1 MHPLP
6 DENILLSGDIAR
18 ILYHDAVR
26 GLPIIS
32 DYSMIPPLMLN
43 RDEPLQNVSQLLFQ
57 KATMLPGIIPSEQNI
72 DNKNDK
78 DFDRNQFY
86 SFSEILSTAPGSSMY
101 LMVHFILQKL
111 FGIQDQLSP
120 ETASKIWEETAFQ
133 LKNDPWTPQR
143 LLNDLHVSALFHPCS
158 PLDDL
163 KLFQGHR
170 KANSTALV
178 PLFFPDVFFRIEQP
192 GFMDAVKLLSS
203 ATGIQMNTM
212 EDLIRALEN
221 RIDYFHANGARAG
234 CSNIQIPKFNLSMDK
249 AEKAWKAVLTG
260 AKLKPRQ
267 VAAFQTKLMFRLS
280 IMYAKRNWMHQLRI
294 GCAWDN
300 ANVKTSTSCRYIS
313 DEPIADRLFE
323 LFYQLDAESALP
335 KTILTCGSFY
345 QYETVVFLTQQMKRS
360 HDDKRIQ
367 VRLAHHFGL
376 QEINYQIDILSEYQI
391 LNTAA
396 GLFADSHCFADLF
409 RQDYYRR
416 LLSQRIGN
424 WADNGRAYLDIP
436 ILKEMCQNI
445 VWHNIKALYSL

>member
-1 MHPLP
+1 MHPLL
-6 DENILLSGDIAR
+6 DENILLAGDTAR
-18 ILYHDAVR
+18 LLYHDAVR
-26 GLPIIS
+26 GLPIVS

-43 RDEPLQNVSQLLFQ
+43 RNEPFQNVLQLLFQ
-57 KATMLPGIIPSEQNI
+57 KASMLPGIIPSEQNI
-72 DNKNDK
+72 ENKNDK
-78 DFDRNQFY
+78 DFDGNQFY

-101 LMVHFILQKL
+101 FIVHFILQKL

-120 ETASKIWEETAFQ
+120 KTAPKIWEDTAFQ
-133 LKNDPWTPQR
+133 LYKDPWTPQR

-163 KLFQGHR
+163 KFFQGHR
-170 KANSTALV
+170 KANNTAFV
-178 PLFFPDVFFRIEQP
+178 PLFSPDVFFRIDQP
-192 GFMDAVKLLSS
+192 GFLDAVKLLSS

-221 RIDYFHANGARAG
+221 RVDYFHANGARAG

-249 AEKAWKAVLTG
+249 AEKAWKAAMTG

-267 VAAFQTKLMFRLS
+267 VAFYQTMLMYRLS
-280 IMYAKRNWMHQLRI
+280 IMYAKRNWVHQLRI

-313 DEPIADRLFE
+313 DEPVADRLFE
-323 LFYQLDAESALP
+323 LFYQLDTESALP

-345 QYETVVFLTQQMKRS
+345 QYETVVFLTQKMKRS

-367 VRLAHHFGL
+367 VRLAHHQGI
-376 QEINYQIDILSEYQI
+376 QEIYRQIDTLAEHHV

-396 GLFADSHCFADLF
+396 GLFADSNCLADLF

-416 LLSQRIGN
+416 MLSQRLGN
-424 WADNGRAYLDIP
+424 WVDSGRASQEIP
-436 ILKEMCQNI
+436 GLKEMCQNI